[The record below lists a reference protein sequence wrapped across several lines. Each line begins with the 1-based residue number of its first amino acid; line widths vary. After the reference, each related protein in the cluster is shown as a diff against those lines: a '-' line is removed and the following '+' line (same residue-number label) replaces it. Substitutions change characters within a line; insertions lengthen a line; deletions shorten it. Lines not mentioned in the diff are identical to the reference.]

1 VAVDMNGLVAIGTPP
16 RRGQAGNGIGDFA
29 AFAEVASRYVLSVQK
44 AVGLPLD
51 NAAAGL
57 RTACLVGAWT
67 NLNMNTPANNRA
79 HVGTLFLTAGDLDKA
94 VAELLSNGS
103 VIASDVNGNK
113 VPSGFARV
121 EAFRVGFLSGSGPC
135 TEKFS

>member
-1 VAVDMNGLVAIGTPP
+1 
-16 RRGQAGNGIGDFA
+16 
-29 AFAEVASRYVLSVQK
+29 
-44 AVGLPLD
+44 
-51 NAAAGL
+51 
-57 RTACLVGAWT
+57 
-67 NLNMNTPANNRA
+67 
-79 HVGTLFLTAGDLDKA
+79 
-94 VAELLSNGS
+94 